1 MLKVE
6 NLRGGYDKKEV
17 VNGLSFSLGQ
27 GQVLGIL
34 GPNGCGKSTL
44 LKLLLGFIPKKAG
57 KIWLNGKDFDTLSR
71 KSIAETLSY
80 IPQTD
85 YMPFPYTA
93 LEMVTMGRTN
103 HINKWGIPSKQD
115 IEIARDALE
124 KLRVG
129 HLADKIYT
137 QISGGERQLVLI
149 ARAFCQDTKILVMDE
164 PTASLDFSNQQLI
177 MDAITTAVDTGKSV
191 ILTTHSPSQPFTIA
205 TNVLLMSE
213 GDKVG
218 FGSPVEVL
226 TPESLEAVY
235 GIPMDIVTIEDRNKM
250 TRKICLPVH

>member
-6 NLRGGYDKKEV
+6 NISGGYGKTEV
-17 VNGLSFSLGQ
+17 VNDLSFSLDQ
-27 GQVLGIL
+27 GQVLGVL

-44 LKLLLGFIPKKAG
+44 LKLLLGFIPKKTG
-57 KIWLNGKDFDTLSR
+57 KIWLEDQDFDKLSR
-71 KSIAETLSY
+71 KTIAQTMSY
-80 IPQTD
+80 IPQRD

-115 IEIARDALE
+115 IEIAREALE
-124 KLRVG
+124 KLKVG
-129 HLADKIYT
+129 HLAQKTYT

-149 ARAFCQDTKILVMDE
+149 ARAFCQDTKILIMDE
-164 PTASLDFSNQQLI
+164 PTASLDFSKQQLI
-177 MDAITTAVDTGKSV
+177 MDAISTAVETGKSV

-205 TNVLLMSE
+205 SKVLLMSE
-213 GDKVG
+213 GYRVG
-218 FGSPVEVL
+218 FGTPLEVL

-235 GIPMDIVTIEDRNKM
+235 GIPMDIITIEDRNKAC
-250 TRKICLPVH
+250 RKICLPVH